1 MSEQEF
7 IFTPE
12 QNKVLEVARE
22 QKSTVRQRILNLMND
37 ASYKPMKAGQIA
49 EAIKAPITQAYVIL
63 GKLVKSK
70 HIKRV
75 DGKYFLLTGVNKKD
89 GVAEVHAQD
98 DRVTVKRLEKEMKQL
113 REDFAHQAMVL
124 GMAQA
129 ENDRLKECLDHV
141 EDHYKTRL
149 IYKDGVIQYLEAK
162 LFSLQG

>member
-7 IFTPE
+7 TFTPE

-22 QKSTVRQRILNLMND
+22 QKSTVRQRILKLMNNV
-37 ASYKPMKAGQIA
+37 SYTPMKAGQISD
-49 EAIKAPITQAYVIL
+49 AINAPITQVYVIL
-63 GKLVKSK
+63 GKLAKSK

-75 DGKYFLLTGVNKKD
+75 DGKYLLTDVNKKD